1 MADYDKEGM
10 GGDELRYF
18 FQSNIQSF
26 CNPTGHNIQFVA
38 YNSTYSAQLRGF
50 SWLLVR
56 SWIAILFAGS

>member
-56 SWIAILFAGS
+56 S